1 MKKGLGIGLLIILLA
16 GGVWYYMQKQEDDI
30 VQQVEADYMQDG
42 IIRAYDR
49 SDAQRLSESLG
60 QYMQYVLLI
69 DDEER
74 FKEQVQILNNHFLV
88 ERGSDVYIKWE
99 LGEKTATNAWID
111 DIRISETL
119 MKAGKQFNEPTYSK
133 LASRIETTLLKRQR
147 IKGKIVDFY
156 DWDLQQ
162 ATDVLHL
169 NYLEPPALKR
179 LKLLDFAKERVA
191 QAKREGP
198 FTAELYFANQNES
211 KWADDKVVN
220 MIDQVLIERLRVG
233 VTGESD
239 ASFRSFISKEL
250 KNGKIY
256 ARYDRLTATPTMKD
270 ESSSVYAL
278 LVPLLNGE
286 ERSFVLK
293 RLREIETTNA
303 KETHV
308 FDVLNKAV
316 ILKEF
321 E

>member
-16 GGVWYYMQKQEDDI
+16 GGVWYFVQKQEDDI
-30 VQQVEADYMQDG
+30 IQQVEADYMQDG

-69 DDEER
+69 DDEVR
-74 FKEQVQILNNHFLV
+74 FKEQVQILNDHFLV
-88 ERGSDVYIKWE
+88 ERGPDVYIKWE

-119 MKAGKQFNEPTYSK
+119 IEAGKQFNEPTYSK

-147 IKGKIVDFY
+147 IDGKIVDFY
-156 DWDLQQ
+156 DWDIQQ

-179 LKLLDFAKERVA
+179 LKLFDFAKERVV

-198 FTAELYFANQNES
+198 FTAELYFANQDES

-220 MIDQVLIERLRVG
+220 MIDQVLIERLRAG

-256 ARYDRLTATPTMKD
+256 ARYDRSSATPTMKD

-278 LVPLLNGE
+278 LIPLLTGK
-286 ERSFVLK
+286 ERSFVLN
-293 RLREIETTNA
+293 RLQEIETTNA

>member
-1 MKKGLGIGLLIILLA
+1 MKKGLGIGLLMFLLA
-16 GGVWYYMQKQEDDI
+16 GGVWYFVQKQEDDI
-30 VQQVEADYMQDG
+30 VQQVEEDYMQNG

-49 SDAQRLSESLG
+49 SNAQRLSESLG
-60 QYMQYVLLI
+60 QYMQYVLLL
-69 DDEER
+69 DDEVR
-74 FKEQVQILNNHFLV
+74 FKEQVKILKNHFLV
-88 ERGSDVYIKWE
+88 ERGSEVYIKWE

-119 MKAGKQFNEPTYSK
+119 LQAGKQFSEPSYLK
-133 LASRIETTLLKRQR
+133 LASRIETTLLKRQQ
-147 IKGKIVDFY
+147 IDGNIVDFY

-179 LKLLDFAKERVA
+179 LQLLDFAKEKVA

-198 FTAELYFANQNES
+198 FTAELYYANQDES

-233 VTGESD
+233 VTGKADETFQ
-239 ASFRSFISKEL
+239 AFISKEL
-250 KNGKIY
+250 KNGKVY
-256 ARYDRLTATPTMKD
+256 ARYDRLSAKPTMKD
-270 ESSSVYAL
+270 ESSSVYAM
-278 LVPLLNGE
+278 LVPLLTGE
-286 ERSFVLK
+286 ERSFVLN

-303 KETHV
+303 KVTHV

-316 ILKEF
+316 ILKEL

>member
-1 MKKGLGIGLLIILLA
+1 MKKGLGIGLLMIVLA
-16 GGVWYYMQKQEDDI
+16 GGVWYFVQKQEDDI
-30 VQQVEADYMQDG
+30 VQQVEEDYMQNG

-49 SDAQRLSESLG
+49 SNAQRLSESLG
-60 QYMQYVLLI
+60 QYMQYVLLL
-69 DDEER
+69 DDEVR
-74 FKEQVQILNNHFLV
+74 FKEQVKILKDHFLV
-88 ERGSDVYIKWE
+88 ERGSEVYIKWE

-119 MKAGKQFNEPTYSK
+119 LQAGKQFNEPSYLK
-133 LASRIETTLLKRQR
+133 LASRIETTLLKRQQ
-147 IKGKIVDFY
+147 IDGNIVDFY

-179 LKLLDFAKERVA
+179 LQLLDFAKEKVA

-198 FTAELYFANQNES
+198 FTAELYYANQDES

-233 VTGESD
+233 VTGKADETFQ
-239 ASFRSFISKEL
+239 AFISKEL
-250 KNGKIY
+250 KNGKVY
-256 ARYDRLTATPTMKD
+256 ARYDRLSAKPTMKD
-270 ESSSVYAL
+270 ESSSVYAM
-278 LVPLLNGE
+278 LVPLLTGE
-286 ERSFVLK
+286 ERSFVLN
-293 RLREIETTNA
+293 RLQEIETTNA